1 MHDNVIAERIICPPP
16 SPCPPLI
23 FKKSIFLLVWTLYDS
38 FLKKKFPI
46 FCMNGLL
53 IGRFQPFHLGHLE
66 ALQFALSKVD
76 KLWVGLGSSNKP
88 IEKNNPFSAEERKQ
102 MILSS
107 IDDSMKNKITIYF
120 IPDVDNHVKW
130 IEKIDTIVPNFDI
143 IFSNDPL
150 TDHLY
155 SKRTVQVISI
165 PFLKR
170 DQLSGTRIRDLIKS
184 DQKWDD
190 LVPSETKIFLENLD
204 VQNRL
209 EIL

>member
-1 MHDNVIAERIICPPP
+1 
-16 SPCPPLI
+16 
-23 FKKSIFLLVWTLYDS
+23 
-38 FLKKKFPI
+38 
-46 FCMNGLL
+46 MNGLL

-76 KLWVGLGSSNKP
+76 KLWLGLGSSNKP
-88 IEKNNPFSAEERKQ
+88 IERNNPFSAEERKK

-107 IDDSMKNKITIYF
+107 ISDSLKNKITIYF
-120 IPDVDNHVKW
+120 IPDLDNHVKW
-130 IEKIDTIVPNFDI
+130 IEKIDTIVPTFDI
-143 IFSNDPL
+143 VFSNDPL

-155 SKRTVQVISI
+155 SKRSVQVMPI

-190 LVPSETKIFLENLD
+190 LVPSGTKLILENLNA
-204 VQNRL
+204 QNRL
-209 EIL
+209 KIL

>member
-1 MHDNVIAERIICPPP
+1 
-16 SPCPPLI
+16 
-23 FKKSIFLLVWTLYDS
+23 
-38 FLKKKFPI
+38 
-46 FCMNGLL
+46 MNGLL

-107 IDDSMKNKITIYF
+107 INDSMKNKITIYF
-120 IPDVDNHVKW
+120 IPDVDNHIKW
-130 IEKIDTIVPNFDI
+130 IEKIGTIVPNFDI
-143 IFSNDPL
+143 IFSNDSL
-150 TDHLY
+150 TNHLY

-190 LVPSETKIFLENLD
+190 LVPSGTKLFLENLD

>member
-1 MHDNVIAERIICPPP
+1 
-16 SPCPPLI
+16 
-23 FKKSIFLLVWTLYDS
+23 
-38 FLKKKFPI
+38 
-46 FCMNGLL
+46 MNGLL

-76 KLWVGLGSSNKP
+76 KLWLGLGSSNKP
-88 IEKNNPFSAEERKQ
+88 IEKSNPFSAEERKK

-143 IFSNDPL
+143 VFSNDAL
-150 TDHLY
+150 TNHLY
-155 SKRTVQVISI
+155 SKRIIQVVPI

-184 DQKWDD
+184 DHKWDD
-190 LVPSETKIFLENLD
+190 LVPSGTKHILENLD
-204 VQNRL
+204 LQNRL